1 MVVNRD
7 EVSDDD
13 KHETSQNC
21 ANYPHSRSDVVTRHE
36 SLKRC
41 KSDSELRGRTES
53 KINRRMGIRVSRW
66 KSADTL
72 ITDSEDFVYRP
83 LSKVNVLVNKC
94 EEEEGVVDDYELL
107 ESSSA
112 TEQDD
117 DDDDD
122 EKLNI
127 IVERRD
133 NGGDHQGDKSND
145 NNLSESLITKTTVV
159 ACDGRRNDNTENSRT
174 ELSIKKNLT
183 NTPLLLSDNNKATA
197 AMKNDCA
204 ITKFSTLPRAKSRE
218 NVALSEISFR
228 KSYKLSSKSSVKN
241 NVQEMSELV
250 KRNDTLS
257 SVEEKRK
264 SDKSYFECTTLPKLA
279 RSRFSEPTFRQSLRH
294 AIDLSA
300 DDTSRKYLSECS
312 GSNAS
317 GNNATLSAPTNSEST
332 SGTGKLKKL
341 IFAKLLIVCIC
352 LNVRKLLIFSC

>member
-1 MVVNRD
+1 MLLNRGV
-7 EVSDDD
+7 VSDDNDD

-36 SLKRC
+36 SLRRC
-41 KSDSELRGRTES
+41 KSDSELRGRTQV

-94 EEEEGVVDDYELL
+94 EEEEGVVDNYELL

-122 EKLNI
+122 NDDEKLNI

-133 NGGDHQGDKSND
+133 NGGDHQSDKSNG
-145 NNLSESLITKTTVV
+145 NNLSENLIIKTTVV
-159 ACDGRRNDNTENSRT
+159 ACDGRHDNTENSRT
-174 ELSIKKNLT
+174 ELSIKKLT
-183 NTPLLLSDNNKATA
+183 NTPLFNENKVTTA
-197 AMKNDCA
+197 AMKNDCV

-228 KSYKLSSKSSVKN
+228 KSCKLSGNSSVKN
-241 NVQEMSELV
+241 NVQEMTELV
-250 KRNDTLS
+250 RRNDTS
-257 SVEEKRK
+257 AAAVEKPK
-264 SDKSYFECTTLPKLA
+264 SDKSQFECTTLPKIA
-279 RSRFSEPTFRQSLRH
+279 RSRFSEPHFRQSLRH
-294 AIDLSA
+294 GIDLSV
-300 DDTSRKYLSECS
+300 DGTSRKHLSECS

-317 GNNATLSAPTNSEST
+317 GNNATPSALPNSEST
-332 SGTGKLKKL
+332 SGTGKLKKKL
-341 IFAKLLIVCIC
+341 IFAKLLIVCMC
-352 LNVRKLLIFSC
+352 LKVRAHC